1 MSKKNDITL
10 FLKYIFI
17 FTLFFVIAYFIIS
30 FVQKEGFSDYK
41 SYEMDP
47 NKKVKVK
54 NRFTNDSNCNS
65 KDVSTCSKFGKVA
78 INNFNNNDGGCMCAD
93 LESGV

>member
-1 MSKKNDITL
+1 MAKKTDFTL
-10 FLKYIFI
+10 FLKFIFI
-17 FTLFFVIAYFIIS
+17 FILFFAIAYLIIS

-47 NKKVKVK
+47 NKKVKVE
-54 NRFTNDSNCNS
+54 NRFTNDSNCS
-65 KDVSTCSKFGKVA
+65 SQDVSTCSKFGKLA

-93 LESGV
+93 VESGV